1 MTKQAQWKIVDQNG
15 DLVMSADD
23 VATQARF
30 LDTTPK
36 RCNTDFLGR
45 QDLTIHEL
53 HCDRVAIEETLNR
66 HHQRMALQTISDGR
80 YYSSGRRAQD
90 LKIVADLQV
99 AIEDLQDKENAERK
113 AKAARN
119 FVDSH

>member
-1 MTKQAQWKIVDQNG
+1 
-15 DLVMSADD
+15 MS
-23 VATQARF
+23 TIYKC
-30 LDTTPK
+30 K